1 MKLGRIFGWIVL
13 GSGLVLGL
21 YELLNALEAQQLQSK
36 SAGEIWFLLD
46 QTLGSSSLNTT
57 QAIIQRYI
65 WAPLWTNIE
74 QEILLFPAWLVLIIV
89 GTFSIWLFR
98 KRHTKGEFRR

>member
-1 MKLGRIFGWIVL
+1 MKLGRIFGWISL
-13 GSGLVLGL
+13 GLGLVLGL
-21 YELLNALEAQQLQSK
+21 YELLGAFEAEHIQSK

-65 WAPLWTNIE
+65 WAPIWTNIV